1 MRLAH
6 CLAIVGTIFSS
17 TMPVYS
23 FQDPPEAKSAAELVS
38 SSSISLQSKDQ
49 TPGCLS
55 SLTKSLEGKTKK
67 SLDLL
72 GGISL
77 IIGTMIGSG
86 IFASATTVARLS
98 GSVGMYLMT
107 WVLTGLIATLGALS
121 YAELGTMIAVSGGE
135 YSYLHTGF
143 GPVVAFM
150 FSWVSILILR
160 PSSLSAISLAC
171 GNYLVEPF
179 YPSLSECIPE
189 LVSKEELAK
198 LIAAFVLGE
207 CLCVS
212 C

>member
-1 MRLAH
+1 
-6 CLAIVGTIFSS
+6 
-17 TMPVYS
+17 MPVYS
-23 FQDPPEAKSAAELVS
+23 FQDPPEAKSTVDLISTSNV
-38 SSSISLQSKDQ
+38 SLQSKDQ
-49 TPGCLS
+49 TPGCLPAMK
-55 SLTKSLEGKTKK
+55 KSLEGKTKQ
-67 SLDLL
+67 SLNLL

-121 YAELGTMIAVSGGE
+121 YAELGTMIKLSGGE
-135 YSYLHTGF
+135 YSYLYEAF

-171 GNYLVEPF
+171 GNYLIEPF
-179 YPSLSECIPE
+179 YPALNECIPE
-189 LVSKEELAK
+189 LISKEQLAK
-198 LIAAFVLGE
+198 VIAAFVLGE
-207 CLCVS
+207 CVLYVFGKFCHLVS
-212 C
+212 S